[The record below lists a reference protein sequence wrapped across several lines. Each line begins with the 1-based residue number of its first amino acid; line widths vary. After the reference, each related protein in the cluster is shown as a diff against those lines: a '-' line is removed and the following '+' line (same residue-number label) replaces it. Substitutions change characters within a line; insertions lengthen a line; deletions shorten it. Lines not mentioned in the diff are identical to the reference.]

1 MLNAASLWLIAWGA
15 GFDHFTYP
23 EACTTVGVIALG
35 ILVPNAPGFFGAYQ
49 LAFYAALAL
58 FYPAEMVTGPGAAL
72 VLIFYSAQLLLTI
85 AAALLGGI
93 LERTGMREVLAEN
106 AAPKFATSSG
116 SD

>member
-1 MLNAASLWLIAWGA
+1 
-15 GFDHFTYP
+15 
-23 EACTTVGVIALG
+23 
-35 ILVPNAPGFFGAYQ
+35 
-49 LAFYAALAL
+49 
-58 FYPAEMVTGPGAAL
+58 

-106 AAPKFATSSG
+106 AAPKFATGSG